1 MKHQFFSFLIL
12 FSTIIVY
19 AQKSTKIKT
28 TKPTAQKIVRP
39 TTQKL
44 PRLIFMQLIDS
55 TDKFV
60 LNDQTKFS
68 HVDVPKSKYN
78 LFLSYV
84 KDSAVAEI
92 PLVKSPVYYNFTLS
106 NGTIING
113 DVFWNDKSS
122 CIVFTT
128 NGNKYVNFF
137 TKDGVQQLKAIFKL

>member
-1 MKHQFFSFLIL
+1 MKYFL
-12 FSTIIVY
+12 FTIFCFLLMLSY
-19 AQKSTKIKT
+19 SSQKT
-28 TKPTAQKIVRP
+28 TKTKTIKPTAQKIP
-39 TTQKL
+39 KPITQKL
-44 PRLIFMQLIDS
+44 PRITFLQLIDS

-60 LNDQTKFS
+60 LNDQTKFA

-128 NGNKYVNFF
+128 NGKKYVNFF